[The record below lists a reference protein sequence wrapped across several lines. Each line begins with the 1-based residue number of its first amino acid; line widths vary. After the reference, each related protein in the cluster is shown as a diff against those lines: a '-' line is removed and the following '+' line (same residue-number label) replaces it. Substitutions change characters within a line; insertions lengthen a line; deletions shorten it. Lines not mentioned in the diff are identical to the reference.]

1 MASEAFLGHSLTKF
15 GVESLYDFCITRREW
30 LRDEY
35 LKVLPNVTFLKKL
48 PVLPIANGEARRRI
62 EELERELR
70 ELREEVSYVLTIGK
84 LLEIA
89 GGDFA
94 KVRELLEELLKRS
107 K

>member
-1 MASEAFLGHSLTKF
+1 
-15 GVESLYDFCITRREW
+15 
-30 LRDEY
+30 
-35 LKVLPNVTFLKKL
+35 LPT
-48 PVLPIANGEARRRI
+48 LPIVNGEARKRI
-62 EELERELR
+62 EELEKAYKELEREYK
-70 ELREEVSYVLTIGK
+70 ELKEEVSYILTIGK